1 MIKKYT
7 YPLSL
12 IIACV
17 VLGVVSSLFINQYIA
32 MKGRGELRGHH
43 SQKHLPQVNNL
54 QEWMTFDYLNRSLGI
69 PNEYLKKELNITS
82 TTYPKITLRKAASL
96 SGQNI
101 ATFIQM
107 TSKAIERYEP
117 NQRPLQK

>member
-1 MIKKYT
+1 
-7 YPLSL
+7 
-12 IIACV
+12 
-17 VLGVVSSLFINQYIA
+17 